1 MCPGWRKR
9 KLAGVPALDQ
19 YPVTPGLEREEGNL
33 PAFLFQIDDQW
44 RLAQRERKSAKIPAL
59 DRFPVTPGLREKG
72 QIALGYLRSP
82 VIPAGRFHVELWLG
96 LWYHWKSRCL
106 SRSHFNS
113 LWQCGMDGS
122 VTNLPYVVFNKAVSR
137 SWVFGKWTDPFTANL
152 DRTTH
157 MAPSLCCYFS
167 VTVANNA
174 ILFFSLLPNCV

>member
-1 MCPGWRKR
+1 MPWLKKEEASRSSCSWSISSDPWLRERGRKS
-9 KLAGVPALDQ
+9 ASFPVPDRW
-19 YPVTPGLEREEGNL
+19 PVTPRSER
-33 PAFLFQIDDQW
+33 
-44 RLAQRERKSAKIPAL
+44 RKISQDSRSRSITSDPW
-59 DRFPVTPGLREKG
+59 LREKG